1 MKTQDVG
8 HANHAMPG
16 SPTTS
21 GTPAVWPGRAASG
34 VILFML
40 LYGAIN
46 LVPCSMVAAAMD
58 RMGYGSSECVGRVR
72 GALSLICAFP
82 PTSFVGAIVT
92 GGYLV
97 SAMASRV
104 EIAPALLAPVL
115 SGVCLGVMLWCGLR
129 LRDTLLPFAS

>member
-1 MKTQDVG
+1 MKTQDIN

-16 SPTTS
+16 SPTTG
-21 GTPAVWPGRAASG
+21 GTPAVWAGRAASG

-40 LYGAIN
+40 LDGAIN
-46 LVPCSMVAAAMD
+46 FVPWSMVAAAMD
-58 RMGYGSSECVGRVR
+58 RMGYGSSDCVGRVL

-82 PTSFVGAIVT
+82 PTSFVGAIVA

-97 SAMASRV
+97 STMASHL

-129 LRDTLLPFAS
+129 LRDALLPFAS